1 MLLVD
6 KHPDSNVEL
15 ALPDQQRPLD
25 VLLQHDQVRLEIL
38 RFLFL
43 LGVNGCFVTDFDV
56 LLEDALEVFDL
67 VENLHSSPSV
77 AVVGLQDPHVGAC
90 KVRRSDRKR
99 RLAFVLKSLQL
110 LIYHTDLRLPMP
122 LDQVETVLELLRCVV
137 HLVPAGQVNHE
148 GQRLVIEH
156 VLVVQLAHFL
166 QICEQLVFLRET
178 LVELKVVGRCLL
190 PVLVQEVKL
199 DVA

>member
-1 MLLVD
+1 VLLVD

-67 VENLHSSPSV
+67 VENLHTSASV

-110 LIYHTDLRLPMP
+110 LINHADLRLPMP
-122 LDQVETVLELLRCVV
+122 LDQVETVLELLRCVI
-137 HLVPAGQVNHE
+137 HLVPAGKVNHE
-148 GQRLVIEH
+148 GQRLVVEH
-156 VLVVQLAHFL
+156 VLVVQLAHLL
-166 QICEQLVFLRET
+166 QISEQLVLLRET